1 MTDDYEPL
9 TALKNARAWVRHW
22 QRDREC
28 NLLPT
33 AESLTK
39 AEVDLTVAIELLK
52 KQVRG

>member
-9 TALKNARAWVRHW
+9 TVMTNARAWVRHW
-22 QRDREC
+22 RRDRES

-33 AESLTK
+33 AESLLE
-39 AEVDLTVAIELLK
+39 AEVALTVAIEMLK